1 MFTDLP
7 MLLNCSLA
15 GKLRII
21 KSNALR
27 KRFEGAS
34 SADEVAE
41 LGQEYVNGV
50 KSGTFSEQG
59 WPGSMYGVSKLCE
72 ATYTRVLAEQCRSKG
87 ISVYA
92 CCPG

>member
-1 MFTDLP
+1 
-7 MLLNCSLA
+7 MLLKRSLA
-15 GKLRII
+15 GKLPII
-21 KSNALR
+21 KSDGLR

-41 LGQEYVNGV
+41 LGQEYVSGV
-50 KSGTFSEQG
+50 KSGNFSEQG